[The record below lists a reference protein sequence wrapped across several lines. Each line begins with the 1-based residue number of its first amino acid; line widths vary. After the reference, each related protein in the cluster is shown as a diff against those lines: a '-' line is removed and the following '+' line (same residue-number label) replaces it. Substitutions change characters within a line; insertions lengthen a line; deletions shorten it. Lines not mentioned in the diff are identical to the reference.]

1 MTNSIIIPIIIAV
14 IGSNGLWVFITSIYN
29 KRSKKT
35 KDMEELKESVDKLTA
50 EIGSLQSLLE
60 KSNNLA
66 KANARD
72 RLNYLSHKYT
82 NFGYIPVEDFASYK
96 LLGKAYEENDG
107 NTIVAEEFERCI
119 NELPRK

>member
-1 MTNSIIIPIIIAV
+1 MTNTILIPIIIAV

-29 KRSKKT
+29 KKSKKT
-35 KDMEELKESVDKLTA
+35 KDLEELKKSVDNLS
-50 EIGSLQSLLE
+50 EEFGGFQILLE
-60 KSNNLA
+60 KSNTLA

-82 NFGYIPVEDFASYK
+82 EIGYIPVEDFASYK

-107 NTIVAEEFERCI
+107 NTVVAEEFERCI
-119 NELPRK
+119 DELPRK